1 MDKNRNWFGVDANN
15 ESSLF
20 DYGFLMRYHGNDEYQ
35 VIYLAGYE
43 GDKPLYAYGWFNPK
57 EWEKDLVRTMNKNQY
72 PDANQIASCC
82 FESDGAEWLYSVKD
96 KPQYF
101 LSDILS
107 SYTYEDVFGGNYYGD
122 FYTVPQIR
130 KRLNHAL
137 S

>member
-20 DYGFLMRYHGNDEYQ
+20 DYGFLMRYHGNNEYQ

-72 PDANQIASCC
+72 PDANQITSCC

-101 LSDILS
+101 YRIFFHHTLMKMYSEEIIMGIFIRYHKS
-107 SYTYEDVFGGNYYGD
+107 GN
-122 FYTVPQIR
+122 V
-130 KRLNHAL
+130 
-137 S
+137 